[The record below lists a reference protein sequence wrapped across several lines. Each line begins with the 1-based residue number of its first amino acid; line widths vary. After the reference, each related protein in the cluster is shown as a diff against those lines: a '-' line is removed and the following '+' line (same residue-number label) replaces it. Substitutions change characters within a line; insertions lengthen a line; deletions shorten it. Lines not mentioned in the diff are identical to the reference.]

1 MCVVLCK
8 TKKTVRTCIFF
19 FFSIIKDK
27 MMENIVAFRFILKP
41 WTGCRRPAG
50 LEKNNHTVR
59 VSVFVTGGGGPH
71 SLSTQNYHFILPI
84 YSRLLPVER

>member
-41 WTGCRRPAG
+41 WTGCRG
-50 LEKNNHTVR
+50 LLV
-59 VSVFVTGGGGPH
+59 
-71 SLSTQNYHFILPI
+71 
-84 YSRLLPVER
+84 